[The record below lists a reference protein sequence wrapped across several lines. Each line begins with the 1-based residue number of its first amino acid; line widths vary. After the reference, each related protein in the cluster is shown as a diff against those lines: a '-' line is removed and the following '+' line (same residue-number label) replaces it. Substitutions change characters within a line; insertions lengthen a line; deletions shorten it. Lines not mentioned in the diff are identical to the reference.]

1 MLNSS
6 SESQEED
13 NGVIKVDHDVRL
25 NLDDVNTFAH
35 SDFKQMEVMPGG

>member
-13 NGVIKVDHDVRL
+13 NGVIKVDHDMRL
-25 NLDDVNTFAH
+25 FMMFTLTH